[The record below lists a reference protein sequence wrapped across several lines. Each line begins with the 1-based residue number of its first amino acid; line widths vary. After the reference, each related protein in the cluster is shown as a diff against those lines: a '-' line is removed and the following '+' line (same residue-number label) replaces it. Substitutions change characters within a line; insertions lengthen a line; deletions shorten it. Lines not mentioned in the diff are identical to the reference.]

1 MRNIIKLAL
10 VGLLSVSTIAV
21 AAESSPEALRIGY
34 QKGSIGMVLAKSH
47 QLLEK
52 RYPQSKISWVEFPA
66 GPQMLEALNVGSI
79 DLGSTGDIPP
89 IFAQAAGAD
98 LVYVGVEPPKPKAEV
113 ILVAENSPIK
123 TVADLKGHKVAF
135 QKGSSSHNLLLR
147 ALRQAGLKFT
157 DIQPTYL
164 TPADARAA
172 FQQGNV
178 DAWAIWDPYYSAA
191 LLQCGVRVLK
201 DGTDLNQTGSFYLA
215 ARPYAEKNGAFIQ
228 GVLATFSEADALT
241 RSQREQSI
249 ALLAKTMGLP
259 APVIA
264 SYLDHRP
271 PTTIKPVNAEVAALQ
286 QQTADLFYENRLV
299 PKKVDIRQRIGRKTI
314 MSLNMFWFLPTHG
327 DGHYLGTEEGSRPVD
342 HGYLQQIAQAADRL
356 GYTGV
361 LIPTGRS
368 CEDAWLVAASMI
380 PVTQRLKFLVALRPS
395 VTSPTV
401 AARQAATLDRLS
413 NGRALFN
420 LVTGSDPQELAGD
433 GVFLDHSER
442 YEASAEFTQ
451 VWRRLLLGETVNFN
465 GKHIHV
471 RGAKLLFPPIQ
482 QPYPPLYF
490 GGSSDVAQE
499 LAAEQVDLYLT
510 WGEPPE
516 LVKEKIE
523 QVRAKAAAHGRKI
536 RFGIRLHV
544 IVRETNDEAWQAA
557 ERLISHL
564 DDETIAKAQAA
575 FARTDS
581 VGQQRMAAL
590 HNGKRDN
597 LEISPNLWA
606 GVGLVRGGAGTALV
620 GDGPTVAARINEYAA
635 LGIDSFVL
643 SGYPHL
649 EEAYRVGELLFPHL
663 DVAIPEIPQPQP
675 LNPQGEAVAND
686 FIPRKV
692 AQS

>member
-1 MRNIIKLAL
+1 
-10 VGLLSVSTIAV
+10 
-21 AAESSPEALRIGY
+21 
-34 QKGSIGMVLAKSH
+34 
-47 QLLEK
+47 
-52 RYPQSKISWVEFPA
+52 
-66 GPQMLEALNVGSI
+66 
-79 DLGSTGDIPP
+79 
-89 IFAQAAGAD
+89 
-98 LVYVGVEPPKPKAEV
+98 
-113 ILVAENSPIK
+113 
-123 TVADLKGHKVAF
+123 
-135 QKGSSSHNLLLR
+135 
-147 ALRQAGLKFT
+147 
-157 DIQPTYL
+157 
-164 TPADARAA
+164 
-172 FQQGNV
+172 
-178 DAWAIWDPYYSAA
+178 
-191 LLQCGVRVLK
+191 
-201 DGTDLNQTGSFYLA
+201 
-215 ARPYAEKNGAFIQ
+215 
-228 GVLATFSEADALT
+228 
-241 RSQREQSI
+241 
-249 ALLAKTMGLP
+249 
-259 APVIA
+259 
-264 SYLDHRP
+264 
-271 PTTIKPVNAEVAALQ
+271 
-286 QQTADLFYENRLV
+286 
-299 PKKVDIRQRIGRKTI
+299 

-620 GDGPTVAARINEYAA
+620 GRSGGGKSTLLRLLAGLETPTAGDVLAGTTPLAEIQEDTRMMFQDARLLPWKSVIDNVGLGLKGQWRDAARRALAAVGLENRAGEWPAA
-635 LGIDSFVL
+635 LSGGQKQRVALARALIHRPGLLLLDEPLGALDALTRLEMQDLIVSLWQEHGFTVL
-643 SGYPHL
+643 LVTH
-649 EEAYRVGELLFPHL
+649 
-663 DVAIPEIPQPQP
+663 DVS
-675 LNPQGEAVAND
+675 EAVAMAD
-686 FIPRKV
+686 RVLLIEEGKIGLDLTVDIPRPRRLGSV
-692 AQS
+692 RLAELEAEVLQRVMRRGHSEQLIRRHG

>member
-1 MRNIIKLAL
+1 
-10 VGLLSVSTIAV
+10 
-21 AAESSPEALRIGY
+21 
-34 QKGSIGMVLAKSH
+34 
-47 QLLEK
+47 
-52 RYPQSKISWVEFPA
+52 
-66 GPQMLEALNVGSI
+66 
-79 DLGSTGDIPP
+79 
-89 IFAQAAGAD
+89 
-98 LVYVGVEPPKPKAEV
+98 
-113 ILVAENSPIK
+113 
-123 TVADLKGHKVAF
+123 
-135 QKGSSSHNLLLR
+135 
-147 ALRQAGLKFT
+147 
-157 DIQPTYL
+157 
-164 TPADARAA
+164 
-172 FQQGNV
+172 
-178 DAWAIWDPYYSAA
+178 
-191 LLQCGVRVLK
+191 
-201 DGTDLNQTGSFYLA
+201 
-215 ARPYAEKNGAFIQ
+215 
-228 GVLATFSEADALT
+228 
-241 RSQREQSI
+241 
-249 ALLAKTMGLP
+249 
-259 APVIA
+259 
-264 SYLDHRP
+264 
-271 PTTIKPVNAEVAALQ
+271 
-286 QQTADLFYENRLV
+286 
-299 PKKVDIRQRIGRKTI
+299 

-451 VWRRLLLGETVNFN
+451 VWRRLLQRETVDFN

-471 RGAKLLFPPIQ
+471 RGAKLLFPAIQ

-649 EEAYRVGELLFPHL
+649 EEAYRVGELLFPLL

-675 LNPQGEAVAND
+675 LNPQGEAVALGTLFPIYINTWHGIRNID
-686 FIPRKV
+686 RGLVEMARSYGLSGIPLFIHVILPGALPSIMVGVRFALGLMWLTLIV
-692 AQS
+692 AETISANSGIGYLAMNAREFLQTDVVVVAIILYALLGKLADVRAQLLERLWLRWNPAYHLKEATV